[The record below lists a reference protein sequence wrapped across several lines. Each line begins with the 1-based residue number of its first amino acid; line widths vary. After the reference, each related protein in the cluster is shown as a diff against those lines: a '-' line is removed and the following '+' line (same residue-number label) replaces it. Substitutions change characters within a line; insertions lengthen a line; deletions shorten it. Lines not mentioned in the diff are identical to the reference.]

1 MAQVISI
8 TKNQRNGAYADVV
21 EFVNDVARPLGSA
34 TNATAVL
41 LRKTDEYRDWQR
53 RMTRRKRKA
62 G

>member
-21 EFVNDVARPLGSA
+21 DFVNDIARPFGST

-53 RMTRRKRKA
+53 TRTRHKRKA